1 MEQWGERSIW
11 KQPKHC
17 LAFETIISWIQEH
30 TFERKIIQ
38 PYYYWSCRLC
48 CGNGRYLPLPF
59 EANPQLCLPKKSPKR
74 TRNGN
79 FAPNGVKNGPKRA
92 AMVQKEL
99 KIDWKCLRIVFWEK
113 KLPNCGGVWGRVCAK
128 FCLWRNYLNIINS
141 RTEEVGSTDSI
152 NQNYPIQIAGRNK
165 NTPDALEFML
175 SFFYRLNQNN
185 LHYI

>member
-59 EANPQLCLPKKSPKR
+59 EANPQLCSPKKSPKR

-99 KIDWKCLRIVFWEK
+99 KIDWKFLRIVFWKKIAELWWCVGEGVCQILFVK
-113 KLPNCGGVWGRVCAK
+113 KLSQLKSIAGPKRSVVLTQKPK
-128 FCLWRNYLNIINS
+128 FSNSDS
-141 RTEEVGSTDSI
+141 RTKYKYT
-152 NQNYPIQIAGRNK
+152 Q
-165 NTPDALEFML
+165 
-175 SFFYRLNQNN
+175 
-185 LHYI
+185 